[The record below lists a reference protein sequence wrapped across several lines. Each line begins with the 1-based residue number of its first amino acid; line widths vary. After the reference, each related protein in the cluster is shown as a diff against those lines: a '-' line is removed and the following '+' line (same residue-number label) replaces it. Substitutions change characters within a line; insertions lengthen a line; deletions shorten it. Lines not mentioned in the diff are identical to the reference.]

1 MQHFTERRILDPGH
15 AVEVH
20 LAGAGGTGSIVLNEL
35 GRMDFALRGLGH
47 PGLHLVAY
55 DPDNVSEANLG
66 RQLFSP
72 VDLGENKARILV
84 ERVNRFFG
92 LSWESRP
99 EAYSAPLQE
108 NSSRGDSPSILI
120 SAVDTATARL
130 NIRASFTELKEYHRP
145 FYWLDLGNRQQDGQ
159 VILGTMRKIDQPE
172 SEPSVS
178 RLATVLDA
186 FPNLAQEDA
195 AQDQG
200 PSCSLGEA
208 LSRQDLF
215 VNRAVATFGCTILWK
230 LFREARIS
238 VCGAFVNLESFR
250 VNPLTVEQSAM
261 YLKGATELSTA

>member
-1 MQHFTERRILDPGH
+1 MQHFAERDILDPGH
-15 AVEVH
+15 AVLAH

-47 PGLHLVAY
+47 PGLHLIVY
-55 DPDNVSEANLG
+55 DPDEVTEANLG

-72 VDLGENKARILV
+72 VDLGQNKAKVLV

-99 EAYSAPLQE
+99 EAYLAPE
-108 NSSRGDSPSILI
+108 REDSPKILI
-120 SAVDTATARL
+120 TAVDTASARL
-130 NIRASFTELKEYHRP
+130 NIHGSFAEFETYHRP
-145 FYWLDLGNRQQDGQ
+145 FYWLDLGNRQKDGQ
-159 VILGTMRKIDQPE
+159 AIFGTMREIDQPE
-172 SEPSVS
+172 GASSVAG
-178 RLATVLDA
+178 RLATVLDV
-186 FPNLAQEDA
+186 FPDLAEEDK

-238 VCGAFVNLESFR
+238 VCGAFANLDSFR
-250 VNPLTVEQSAM
+250 VNPLTVEQSAL
-261 YLKGATELSTA
+261 YCKTVDELRAA

>member
-1 MQHFTERRILDPGH
+1 MQHFTERGILDPGH
-15 AVEVH
+15 AVLVH

-47 PGLHLVAY
+47 PGLHLIVY
-55 DPDNVSEANLG
+55 DPDDVSEANLG

-72 VDLGENKARILV
+72 VDLGQNKAKVLV

-99 EAYSAPLQE
+99 EAYLAPE
-108 NSSRGDSPSILI
+108 HEDSPKILI
-120 SAVDTATARL
+120 TAVDSASARL
-130 NIRASFTELKEYHRP
+130 KIKASFEEFRDDHHP
-145 FYWLDLGNRQQDGQ
+145 CYWLDLGNRQKDGQ
-159 VILGTMRKIDQPE
+159 AILGTLREIEQPE
-172 SEPSVS
+172 TESSIP
-178 RLATVLDA
+178 RLATVLEA
-186 FPNLAQEDA
+186 FPDLAKEDVE
-195 AQDQG
+195 QNQG

-261 YLKGATELSTA
+261 YCKAVDALKAA